1 MDNITSAMLYTLLTA
16 IVAAYYWFEGRK
28 KGVDDTLTVFQQHE
42 PEALKRV
49 QTKLRELLSV
59 SDS

>member
-1 MDNITSAMLYTLLTA
+1 MDNLTSAFLYTTLIA
-16 IVAAYYWFEGRK
+16 VVAVYYWFEGRK
-28 KGVDDTLTVFQQHE
+28 KGVQETLIVFKEHE

-49 QTKLRELLSV
+49 QTKLREMLSV